1 LREEPGLLS
10 KDEARRIA
18 HDDNGGRK
26 DKRPNIGVRP
36 FGGIKI
42 AMI

>member
-1 LREEPGLLS
+1 MAALFL
-10 KDEARRIA
+10 IA
-18 HDDNGGRK
+18 HK

-36 FGGIKI
+36 FGDIKI

>member
-1 LREEPGLLS
+1 MTVLHNLGPLMAALFFVSG
-10 KDEARRIA
+10 
-18 HDDNGGRK
+18 DNGGRK